1 MLKWILA
8 LKKLLKI
15 TVGRIKS
22 GKYIELLDLLILLF
36 HPQEAEWEKSNQKL
50 TLSLQ

>member
-8 LKKLLKI
+8 LNKKKI

-22 GKYIELLDLLILLF
+22 GKYIERLDLLILSS
-36 HPQEAEWEKSNQKL
+36 HPQKAEWEKSNQKL